1 MAKRI
6 VIAGAG
12 GFGRGVHS
20 WITTSPGH
28 LKEHNIKDV
37 VFIDDGLSSPDTP
50 VFSSI
55 EAYEPLENDE
65 VLCAI
70 GNPKIR
76 RDLTDS
82 LTGRGS
88 RFHTFVDDRAVLGSG
103 VTVGEGTIICPGV
116 VVSADASIGE
126 HVHINFNCSIGH
138 DVRLGAFATLSPSV
152 NIMGEV
158 NVGDAAFIGGS
169 AAILPR
175 IELGTKS
182 TIGAGAVV
190 IRSVGADAIMVGN
203 PAKPIEK
210 GW

>member
-28 LKEHNIKDV
+28 LKAHNIKDV
-37 VFIDDGLSSPDTP
+37 VFIDDKLSGPDIP
-50 VFSSI
+50 VVSSI
-55 EAYEPLENDE
+55 AAYEPLENDE
-65 VLCAI
+65 ILCAI
-70 GNPKIR
+70 GNPKVR
-76 RDLTDS
+76 RELTES
-82 LTGRGS
+82 LRRRGS
-88 RFHTFVDDRAVLGSG
+88 RFHTFVDDRAVLGRG
-103 VTVGEGTIICPGV
+103 VAVGEGTIICPGV

-138 DVRLGAFATLSPSV
+138 DVRLGAFVTLSPSV

-158 NVGDAAFIGGS
+158 NVEDAAFIGGS

-175 IELGTKS
+175 IELGTSS
-182 TIGAGAVV
+182 TIGAGSVV
-190 IRSVGADAIMVGN
+190 IRSVGADTIMAGN
-203 PAKPIEK
+203 PAKLIEK
-210 GW
+210 RW

>member
-76 RDLTDS
+76 RDVTDS

-103 VTVGEGTIICPGV
+103 VTVGKGSIICPGV
-116 VVSADASIGE
+116 VVSADASIGMLLNYCFLE
-126 HVHINFNCSIGH
+126 LDLEIMTATILETNTASRALFEKSGF
-138 DVRLGAFATLSPSV
+138 RLDGVLRSRVFK
-152 NIMGEV
+152 
-158 NVGDAAFIGGS
+158 GGKRVALTHYS
-169 AAILPR
+169 LLRAEYDSR
-175 IELGTKS
+175 
-182 TIGAGAVV
+182 
-190 IRSVGADAIMVGN
+190 
-203 PAKPIEK
+203 
-210 GW
+210 